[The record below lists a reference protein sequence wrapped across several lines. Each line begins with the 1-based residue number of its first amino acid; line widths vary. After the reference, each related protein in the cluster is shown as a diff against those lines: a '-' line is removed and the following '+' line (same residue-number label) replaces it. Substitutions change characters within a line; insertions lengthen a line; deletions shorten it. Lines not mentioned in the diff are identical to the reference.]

1 MENEEIKNVEFESWQ
16 ISGIMRF
23 VQNLP
28 YILDKERDG
37 TPSKKY
43 TKKDIL
49 NVVKFLTKFDKR
61 RWLDYLNKKFFI
73 QVDKEGRPCCRTVVH
88 YQVVHNDYLENRGDK
103 DEGNK

>member
-23 VQNLP
+23 MQDLP
-28 YILDKERDG
+28 DVLDKERDG
-37 TPSKKY
+37 LPLKKY

-49 NVVKFLTKFDKR
+49 NVVKFLSKFDKR
-61 RWLDYLNKKFFI
+61 HWIDYLNKKFFI
-73 QVDKEGRPCCRTVVH
+73 QVDRNGNPCCRTVIRYH
-88 YQVVHNDYLENRGDK
+88 TIHDDYLENKEGK